1 MTLDTHS
8 NWNTRTSVYKC
19 RLKESAFC
27 DIMII
32 WRKYQFILIVRGIHI
47 LKSVL
52 KDLWIHMVLI
62 FISLFFICKFSSAP
76 QIFYALG
83 FLLEKPSD
91 GTFQYEVFRIL
102 ENLSLAYLASLIF
115 YLIVD

>member
-1 MTLDTHS
+1 MEKISIHS
-8 NWNTRTSVYKC
+8 DS
-19 RLKESAFC
+19 EG
-27 DIMII
+27 
-32 WRKYQFILIVRGIHI
+32 GIHI

-52 KDLWIHMVLI
+52 KDLWIHIVLI

-76 QIFYALG
+76 QFFYALG

-115 YLIVD
+115 YLIVDYIPKKREEKETVEEQAERLKKEWGLSDDD